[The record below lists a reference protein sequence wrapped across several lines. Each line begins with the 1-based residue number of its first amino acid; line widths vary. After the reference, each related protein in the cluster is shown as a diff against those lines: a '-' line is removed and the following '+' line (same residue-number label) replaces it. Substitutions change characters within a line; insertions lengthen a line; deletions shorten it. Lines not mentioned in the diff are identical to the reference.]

1 MANQQDDV
9 FIHYHDPDEQETAE
23 WLDAFHAVIENEGP
37 ERAHYLMER
46 MADVARQKGI
56 NLPFSTETISL
67 QETLLDAI
75 VPGLLPLA
83 TVFSIYAYL
92 KKGGNI
98 LKATLWILAIAIV
111 LGGLGILV

>member
-1 MANQQDDV
+1 MTTIRDIPLNCPEATYVQPAYKEAGMNNFTNLVRTMLNDYGV
-9 FIHYHDPDEQETAE
+9 YHVQ
-23 WLDAFHAVIENEGP
+23 FN
-37 ERAHYLMER
+37 
-46 MADVARQKGI
+46 
-56 NLPFSTETISL
+56 TISK
-67 QETLLDAI
+67 ETLLDAI

-83 TVFSIYAYL
+83 TVFGIYAYL